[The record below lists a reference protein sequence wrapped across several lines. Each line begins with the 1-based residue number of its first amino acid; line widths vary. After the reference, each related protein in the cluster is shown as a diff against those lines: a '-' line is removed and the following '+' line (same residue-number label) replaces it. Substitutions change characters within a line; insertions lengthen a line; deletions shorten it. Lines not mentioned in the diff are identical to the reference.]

1 MNSSPNNQLASHHAQ
16 AEPGLMRAMFTV
28 PHSTAFHRWVVAVN
42 FWIFV
47 SCLSLALETV
57 EPWATTYAHAF
68 QVIELSAVAF
78 FTVDYLANVYF
89 AASRLQYIFS
99 FWGLVDLISILPS
112 YLMLLNLSALK
123 GGKALRVVRVVRVLR
138 VLKMVKMAAQSLALG
153 DKAQRTS
160 ISTNL
165 RIYFIALF
173 SVVMISS
180 SLMYYTE
187 GVLYSPEHVAE
198 GQAALDEKL
207 KLEPLPADAPP
218 EAAKFLPVD
227 PISGNTIGEDKR
239 FFTSIPAAMWW
250 SVVTLTTTGYG
261 DMYPVTFWGRV
272 VAGGTMFCGLVLFG
286 LLMNIVGKTLMVA
299 LFGETEEE
307 ASHHAA
313 PAASRD
319 HLVDT
324 MLTLKLVTADQAA
337 HMRALGEQEF
347 NSLMGRLKQ

>member
-1 MNSSPNNQLASHHAQ
+1 MNTSSHSNMGSRHSHEQ
-16 AEPGLMRAMFTV
+16 TGLMRAMFTV
-28 PHSTAFHRWVVAVN
+28 PQSRAFHRWVQAVN

-47 SCLSLALETV
+47 SCLSLAMETV
-57 EPWATTYAHAF
+57 EPWATTYVHAF
-68 QVIELSAVAF
+68 RVIELCAVAF
-78 FTVDYLANVYF
+78 FTVDYVANVYF
-89 AASRLQYIFS
+89 AANRLKYIFS

-138 VLKMVKMAAQSLALG
+138 VLKMVKMAAASLALG
-153 DKAQRTS
+153 DKAERSS
-160 ISTNL
+160 IATNL

-173 SVVMISS
+173 SVIMISS

-187 GVLYSPEHVAE
+187 GVLYSPEHIAE

-227 PISGNTIGEDKR
+227 PVSGNTIGEDKR
-239 FFTSIPAAMWW
+239 FYTSIPAAMWW
-250 SVVTLTTTGYG
+250 AVVTLTTTGYG

-272 VAGGTMFCGLVLFG
+272 IAGGTMFCGLVLFG

-313 PAASRD
+313 PASRD

-324 MLTLKLVTADQAA
+324 MLALKLVTPEHAA
-337 HMRALGEQEF
+337 HLRALGEHEF
-347 NSLMGRLKQ
+347 TSLMARLKG

>member
-1 MNSSPNNQLASHHAQ
+1 MNPSSHGHSSHHAHGQ
-16 AEPGLMRAMFTV
+16 APGVMRAMFTV
-28 PHSTAFHRWVVAVN
+28 PHSKAFHRWVQAVN

-57 EPWATTYAHAF
+57 EPWATEYAHIF
-68 QVIELSAVAF
+68 HIVELAAVAF
-78 FTVDYLANVYF
+78 FTVDYVANVYF
-89 AASRLQYIFS
+89 AESRIKYIFS

-153 DKAQRTS
+153 DVAKRNS
-160 ISTNL
+160 IATNL

-207 KLEPLPADAPP
+207 KVEPLPADAPP

-272 VAGGTMFCGLVLFG
+272 IAGGTMFCGLVLFG

-299 LFGETEEE
+299 LFGETQDD

-313 PAASRD
+313 PVASRD
-319 HLVDT
+319 HLVNT
-324 MLTLKLVTADQAA
+324 MLELKLVTADQAA
-337 HMRALGEQEF
+337 HMRALGEHEF
-347 NSLMGRLKQ
+347 NSLMARLKQ

>member
-1 MNSSPNNQLASHHAQ
+1 MNTSAHGHLPHQHPQ
-16 AEPGLMRAMFTV
+16 PEPGWMRAMFTV
-28 PHSTAFHRWVVAVN
+28 PHSKAFHRWVQAVN

-47 SCLSLALETV
+47 SCLTLALETV
-57 EPWATTYAHAF
+57 EPWGTTYDYLF
-68 QVIELSAVAF
+68 QMVEIGAVAF

-89 AASRLQYIFS
+89 AGNRIRYIFS

-153 DKAQRTS
+153 DQAKRNS
-160 ISTNL
+160 IATNL

-187 GVLYSPEHVAE
+187 GMLYSAEHVE
-198 GQAALDEKL
+198 QGQAALDEKL
-207 KLEPLPADAPP
+207 KVEPLPADAPP

-227 PISGNTIGEDKR
+227 PVSGNTIGEDKR
-239 FFTSIPAAMWW
+239 FFTSIPACMWW
-250 SVVTLTTTGYG
+250 AVVTLTTTGYG

-272 VAGGTMFCGLVLFG
+272 IAGGTMFCGLVLFG

-299 LFGETEEE
+299 LFGESQEE
-307 ASHHAA
+307 ASHHA
-313 PAASRD
+313 PVASRD
-319 HLVDT
+319 HLVGT
-324 MLTLKLVTADQAA
+324 MLELKLITPEHAA
-337 HMRALGEQEF
+337 QMRALGEHEF
-347 NSLMGRLKQ
+347 NSLMARLKQ

>member
-1 MNSSPNNQLASHHAQ
+1 MNTSSHGHGASHHQ
-16 AEPGLMRAMFTV
+16 HDEPGLMRAMFTV
-28 PHSTAFHRWVVAVN
+28 PESKAFHRWVLAVN

-47 SCLSLALETV
+47 SCLSLAMETV
-57 EPWATTYAHAF
+57 EPWATTHAHWF
-68 QVIELSAVAF
+68 RTIEFSAVAF

-89 AASRLQYIFS
+89 APNRLKYILS
-99 FWGLVDLISILPS
+99 FWGLVDLISILPT

-153 DKAQRTS
+153 DKAERTS
-160 ISTNL
+160 LSTNL

-173 SVVMISS
+173 SVIMISS

-207 KLEPLPADAPP
+207 KIEPLPADAPP

-227 PISGNTIGEDKR
+227 PVSGNTIGEDKR

-250 SVVTLTTTGYG
+250 AVVTLTTTGYG

-272 VAGGTMFCGLVLFG
+272 IAGGTMFCGLVLFG

-299 LFGETEEE
+299 LFGESEEE
-307 ASHHAA
+307 ASHH
-313 PAASRD
+313 PTPASRD

-324 MLTLKLVTADQAA
+324 MLALHLVTPQRASQ
-337 HMRALGEQEF
+337 MRALGEHEF
-347 NSLMGRLKQ
+347 NSLMAKLDR

>member
-1 MNSSPNNQLASHHAQ
+1 MTTSSNGHLPSHGPE
-16 AEPGLMRAMFTV
+16 AEHGLMRAMFTV
-28 PHSTAFHRWVVAVN
+28 PHSKAFHRWVQAVN

-89 AASRLQYIFS
+89 AANRLRYIFS

-153 DKAQRTS
+153 DAANRNS
-160 ISTNL
+160 IATNL

-187 GVLYSPEHVAE
+187 GVLYSAEHIEE
-198 GQAALDEKL
+198 GQAALDVKH

-218 EAAKFLPVD
+218 EAAKFSPVD

-272 VAGGTMFCGLVLFG
+272 IAGGTMFCGLVLFG

-299 LFGETEEE
+299 LFGESQEE
-307 ASHHAA
+307 ASHHA
-313 PAASRD
+313 PPVASRD
-319 HLVDT
+319 QLVN
-324 MLTLKLVTADQAA
+324 MMVELKFITPDQAA
-337 HMRALGEQEF
+337 QMRALGEHEF
-347 NSLMGRLKQ
+347 NSLMGKLKP